1 MHHTRKRRA
10 ASGLH
15 VGDGA
20 HRGASTGQAPQ
31 QRSTHVSE
39 ALANQLAIGVVLGA
53 GDVVGHQRG
62 EQRVDRAEHRQGE
75 RITAQHA
82 QITQR
87 QLRPTQLRE
96 ALGNLAQ
103 TRQGLDRQQQA
114 QGRDTHQCHQGR
126 GQHGVEALGVK
137 PHHREG
143 ERTNQQGKG
152 IELRQFLPEAAQ
164 DPGH

>member
-20 HRGASTGQAPQ
+20 HRGASTGQTAQ
-31 QRSTHVSE
+31 QRCTHVSK

-82 QITQR
+82 QITQC

-96 ALGNLAQ
+96 PLGDLAQ
-103 TRQGLDRQQQA
+103 TRQGFDRQQQA
-114 QGRDTHQCHQGR
+114 QGRYAHQRHQWR
-126 GQHGVEALGVK
+126 RQHGVKALGVEA
-137 PHHREG
+137 HHREG
-143 ERTNQQGKG
+143 ERTDQQGKG